1 MSLIMD
7 EMLLP
12 EEFISDIEQSL
23 INDFMKDG
31 YLIVDVADR
40 PMLDKLRKEIV
51 ASGAEY
57 LNIIPPA
64 DENEFLNELHRVVT
78 FEAINSFRLAMYRSM
93 NAKNWFRPT
102 YFKLGHHIIESIV
115 GNELAMQNRIN
126 FSIQMPNDKTSLL
139 DIHADVF
146 AGETPYQVVQWLPLV
161 DVSGTKSMFVLP
173 RAKSEAI
180 VARLPGFKDGGMR
193 ELFEEVKKDL
203 IWLDVPYGQ
212 VVVFTPNILH
222 GNVLNDERTTR
233 WSLNC
238 RFTSLLT
245 PYGSAEKSLG
255 SFYLPITPRP
265 VTKIGSEYKQPSGF
279 VE

>member
-1 MSLIMD
+1 MKASLLQD
-7 EMLLP
+7 T
-12 EEFISDIEQSL
+12 FISASEQEL
-23 INDFMKDG
+23 INIFLSEG
-31 YLIVDVADR
+31 YLISEVADKA
-40 PMLDKLRKEIV
+40 MLDQLRREIV
-51 ASGAEY
+51 AAGSQYMGIT
-57 LNIIPPA
+57 LPD
-64 DENEFLNELHRVVT
+64 DESEFLNQIHQRVT
-78 FEAINSFRLAMYRSM
+78 PEQINPFRLAMYRGLNGHS
-93 NAKNWFRPT
+93 WFRPT
-102 YFKLGHHIIESIV
+102 YFKLGRHIVETLV

-126 FSIQMPNDKTSLL
+126 FSIQMPNDRTSLL

-180 VARLPGFKDGGMR
+180 VSRLPDFKNGGMR
-193 ELFEEVKKDL
+193 ELFEEVKRDL
-203 IWLDVPYGQ
+203 IWLDVPYGK

-238 RFTSLLT
+238 RFTGLLT

-265 VTKIGSEYKQPSGF
+265 VTKIGTEYKQPTGF
-279 VE
+279 LE